1 MAPREIRSP
10 WRRKS
15 SKAVLSHGARQ
26 IALRALRLW
35 RKQKRFADSVIS
47 ELFANTDLTSSD
59 RAFALELFYGVLRN
73 LTLLDFWL
81 ACLRSSRVETDL
93 RDILRLGLYQ
103 LFLLKTAEHAAVHET
118 VSLAS
123 KRQRTIIN
131 AMLRA
136 ATRQRRDLLA
146 RAEAQP
152 LFVRTSHPQ
161 FLVGRWEQHFGA
173 GHAEKLC
180 EWNNFPAPVYARIN
194 LLRIDSPAFFRTYP
208 KSRPVSDNPNFV
220 EVGSLSSNALERGHC
235 YIQDPST
242 TAACH
247 LLDPKPGERILDAC
261 AAPGGKTGYIAQ
273 LMENLGT
280 IVACDRDP
288 ERLEIL
294 RENMARLGVSIV
306 HILQHDLARGHVPS
320 AITSSAPFDRI
331 LIDAP
336 CTNTGVMRRR
346 VDLKWRLQQT
356 DFDRMHQRQIEIVR
370 ALIPL
375 LKPKGALVYSTCSLE
390 PEENEEVVRRI
401 LAETPDLR
409 LEAERDSLP
418 FRDGF
423 DGAFAAKLIRT
434 ESAF

>member
-1 MAPREIRSP
+1 MAKPS
-10 WRRKS
+10 
-15 SKAVLSHGARQ
+15 ARQ
-26 IALRALRLW
+26 IALTSLRLW
-35 RKQKRFADSVIS
+35 RKEKRFADSIIS
-47 ELFANTDLTSSD
+47 GLLANTELAPSD

-73 LTLLDFWL
+73 LTLLDFWIGCVR
-81 ACLRSSRVETDL
+81 ASRVESDL

-103 LFLLKTAEHAAVHET
+103 LLLLKTAEHAAVHET
-118 VSLAS
+118 VELTP

-136 ATRQRRDLLA
+136 ATRQRSDLLA

-161 FLVGRWEQHFGA
+161 FLVERWQQHFGA
-173 GHAEKLC
+173 EHAEKLC
-180 EWNNFPAPVYARIN
+180 ERNNLPARVYARIN
-194 LLRIDSPAFFRTYP
+194 LLRIDRTEFLRAYP
-208 KSRPVSDNPNFV
+208 KSRPAPGDPNFV
-220 EVGSLSSNALERGHC
+220 EVNSLPSAALKRGHC

-242 TAACH
+242 TIACH
-247 LLDPKPGERILDAC
+247 LLDPKPGERILDGC
-261 AAPGGKTGYIAQ
+261 AAPGGKTGYVAQ

-294 RENMARLGVSIV
+294 KENMARLGVRIV
-306 HILQHDLARGHVPS
+306 HILRHDWSRGRVSPE
-320 AITSSAPFDRI
+320 ITSRAPFDRI

-346 VDLKWRLQQT
+346 VDLRWRLRRT
-356 DFDRMHQRQIEIVR
+356 DFDRMQQRQIEIVR
-370 ALIPL
+370 GLIPL
-375 LKPKGALVYSTCSLE
+375 LKLNGVLVYSTCSLE

-401 LAETPDLR
+401 LDSSPGVHLVEEKR
-409 LEAERDSLP
+409 SLP

-423 DGAFAAKLIRT
+423 DGAFAVKFVRST
-434 ESAF
+434 